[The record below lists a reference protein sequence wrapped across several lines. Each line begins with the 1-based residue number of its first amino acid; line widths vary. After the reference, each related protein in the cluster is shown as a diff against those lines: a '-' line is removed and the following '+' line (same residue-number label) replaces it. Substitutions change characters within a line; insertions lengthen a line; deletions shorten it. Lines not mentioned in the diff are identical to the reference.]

1 MKRSL
6 RRAVIVCV
14 MLLPVLTL
22 ALLVLLVAGAFGSG
36 SPAFVKSAAPA
47 QAPTAPPSYTMQHS
61 EVIAQEEFKAGCETY
76 ACTMLLQ
83 TLGFDVDERRFSDYL
98 DVHWVITGID
108 GQLYGPDMN
117 SAQAGDI
124 YTGWGVYAPA
134 MAKYM
139 NQYLKDA
146 RSDKIA
152 EALEGLSLPE
162 LCERYVTKDIP
173 VMVWATT
180 QMLEPYPKDSWIVN
194 YVDENAKY
202 EIGDTFTW
210 LQNEHCMVLV
220 GYDEKNYYFM
230 DSCAGKVSVYERAV
244 SEERYAQLGS
254 QAIVV
259 K

>member
-1 MKRSL
+1 M
-6 RRAVIVCV
+6 VCV
-14 MLLPVLTL
+14 LLLPVLAVTL
-22 ALLVLLVAGAFGSG
+22 LILLVTGAFGSG
-36 SPAFVKSAAPA
+36 SGSYSYVPGAAP
-47 QAPTAPPSYTMQHS
+47 APTAPPSYTMEHS

-83 TLGFDVDERRFSDYL
+83 TLGFDIDERRFSEYL

-124 YTGWGVYAPA
+124 YTGWGVYSPA

-139 NQYLKDA
+139 NAYLKDA
-146 RSDKIA
+146 RSDKTA
-152 EALEGLSLPE
+152 QALEGVPLPE
-162 LCERYVTKDIP
+162 LCERYVSRDIP

-180 QMLEPYPKDSWIVN
+180 EMLEPYPKDSWIVN

-210 LQNEHCMVLV
+210 LQNEHCMVLI
-220 GYDEKNYYFM
+220 GYDEENYYFM
-230 DSCAGKVSVYERAV
+230 DSCAGKVSIYEREV